1 MKAATNDNREQ
12 RVRETAYHLW
22 EKAGRPMGQAERHW
36 EMAERLA
43 DEAEGSGRATA
54 MTAPKKKKS
63 PSTSSKSKKLS

>member
-1 MKAATNDNREQ
+1 MKAAINDNREQ

-43 DEAEGSGRATA
+43 DQAEGSPLPTA
-54 MTAPKKKKS
+54 VTAPKTKKS
-63 PSTSSKSKKLS
+63 SSKSSKSKKLS

>member
-43 DEAEGSGRATA
+43 DEADGSPLATVII
-54 MTAPKKKKS
+54 APKKKKS
-63 PSTSSKSKKLS
+63 PPKSSKSKKLS

>member
-1 MKAATNDNREQ
+1 MKAAINEDREQ

-43 DEAEGSGRATA
+43 QEAEGGRLAT
-54 MTAPKKKKS
+54 TETKSKKKS
-63 PSTSSKSKKLS
+63 ASPKSSKSKKLS

>member
-1 MKAATNDNREQ
+1 MKVADTINREQ

-43 DEAEGSGRATA
+43 DQ
-54 MTAPKKKKS
+54 APIGTGESRSKKKK
-63 PSTSSKSKKLS
+63 PPTKAKKLS